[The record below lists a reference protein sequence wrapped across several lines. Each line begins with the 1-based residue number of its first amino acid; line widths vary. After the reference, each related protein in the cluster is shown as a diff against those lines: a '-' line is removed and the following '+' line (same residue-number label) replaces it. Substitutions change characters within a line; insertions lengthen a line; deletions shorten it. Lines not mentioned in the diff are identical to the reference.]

1 MPSFTI
7 HNPQILSAGLVAPVS
22 VCICAAAEEAFQKSG
37 LALPKP
43 ILTDAK
49 IDTGADRSVI
59 GKGLASQLGLK
70 PAGVCLVDTPS
81 SKNFHCYEYAVRL
94 VFPNDVVWQGI
105 MLELPAAKE
114 SIEILVG
121 RDILGHG
128 GLIYIGYDNSFS
140 VFF

>member
-7 HNPQILSAGLVAPVS
+7 RNPQILSAGLVAPVS
-22 VCICAAAEEAFQKSG
+22 VCICAAAEDSFKKSG

-43 ILTDAK
+43 ILTNAK
-49 IDTGADRSVI
+49 IDSGADRSVI
-59 GKGLASQLGLK
+59 GKGISSLLGLK
-70 PAGVCLVDTPS
+70 PAGVCQVDTPS
-81 SKNFHCYEYAVRL
+81 SKNFLCYEYALRL

-114 SIEILVG
+114 SIEILIG

-128 GLIYIGYDNSFS
+128 ALIYIGYDNSFS
-140 VFF
+140 LCF

>member
-7 HNPQILSAGLVAPVS
+7 HNPQILSSGLVAPVS
-22 VCICAAAEEAFQKSG
+22 VCICTAAEDAFRKSG
-37 LALPKP
+37 LALPQP

-49 IDTGADRSVI
+49 IDSGADRSVI
-59 GKGLASQLGLK
+59 GKGLAARLGLK

-81 SKNFHCYEYAVRL
+81 SKDFPCYEYALRL

-105 MLELPAAKE
+105 MLELPAAQE
-114 SIEILVG
+114 SVEVLIG

-128 GLIYIGYDNSFS
+128 MLIYIGYDNSFS
-140 VFF
+140 LCF

>member
-7 HNPQILSAGLVAPVS
+7 RNPNILSVGMVAPVS
-22 VCICAAAEEAFQKSG
+22 VCICTAAEAAYTKGGIE
-37 LALPKP
+37 LPKP
-43 ILTDAK
+43 LLTDAK

-59 GKGLASQLGLK
+59 GKGISMHLGLK
-70 PAGVCLVDTPS
+70 PVGVCLVDTPS
-81 SKNFHCYEYAVRL
+81 SKNFICYEYALRL

-114 SIEILVG
+114 SVEILIG

-128 GLIYIGYDNSFS
+128 ALIYIGYDNSFS
-140 VFF
+140 LCF

>member
-1 MPSFTI
+1 MPSFSI

-22 VCICAAAEEAFQKSG
+22 VCICTAAEDAFKKSG

-59 GKGLASQLGLK
+59 GKGLAAQLGLK
-70 PAGVCLVDTPS
+70 PVGVCQVDTAS
-81 SKNFHCYEYAVRL
+81 SKNFLCYEYALRL

-114 SIEILVG
+114 SIEILIG

>member
-7 HNPQILSAGLVAPVS
+7 RDPQIRSVGMVAPVS
-22 VCICAAAEEAFQKSG
+22 VGIHSDAEAAFTKSG
-37 LALPKP
+37 SELPKP
-43 ILTDAK
+43 INTHAK

-59 GKGLASQLGLK
+59 GSGIAKLLGLK
-70 PAGVCLVDTPS
+70 PAGVCSVDTPS
-81 SKNFHCYEYAVRL
+81 SKDFLCYEYALRL

-114 SIEILVG
+114 SVEILIG

-128 GLIYIGYDNSFS
+128 ALIYIGYDNSFS
-140 VFF
+140 LCF

>member
-7 HNPQILSAGLVAPVS
+7 HNPQILSTGLVAPVS
-22 VCICAAAEEAFQKSG
+22 VCICAAAEDSFRKSG

-59 GKGLASQLGLK
+59 GKGLAAQLGLK
-70 PAGVCLVDTPS
+70 PAGVCLVDTAS
-81 SKNFHCYEYAVRL
+81 SKNFLCYEYALRL

-114 SIEILVG
+114 SIEILIG